1 MYKPL
6 IIKTP
11 QQKLDGGITN
21 QEQAGYPLRWS
32 SSDKQVTCKW
42 DHIYVREVMKVT
54 PWILCVPLNHK
65 PLQRKYGIHWWS
77 TSQTQSPGTQEGL
90 ERLFGTSVNAYN
102 TSTRHEHQLHILPI
116 CETHLSIDAVV
127 IAIVRQEKISTQRV
141 QLIQQIQRQWLLIG
155 GKKEW

>member
-21 QEQAGYPLRWS
+21 QEQAGHPLRWP

-42 DHIYVREVMKVT
+42 DHIYLREVMKVT

-116 CETHLSIDAVV
+116 CKESSVYARSCNCYCPTGHNRHTA
-127 IAIVRQEKISTQRV
+127 STAYPTDTKTMTPY
-141 QLIQQIQRQWLLIG
+141 W
-155 GKKEW
+155 W